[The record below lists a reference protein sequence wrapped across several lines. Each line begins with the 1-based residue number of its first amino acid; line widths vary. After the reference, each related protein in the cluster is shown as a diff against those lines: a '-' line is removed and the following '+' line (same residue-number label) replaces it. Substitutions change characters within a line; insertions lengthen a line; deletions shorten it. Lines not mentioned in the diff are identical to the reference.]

1 MLPCTRAQLF
11 TSAAGVG
18 AALGVVVALVAPAQ
32 AAPSTCWLIPPSGA
46 MTQGFYCDLTSR
58 TNYNGHI
65 VHDISRRADGGAR
78 FTAVLWTD
86 GGGNPDY
93 AEVVVNGQVYRKAW
107 WRDAQGDVRIDVDT
121 AGVFVF

>member
-1 MLPCTRAQLF
+1 MLKGFLAAIPVATCCLF
-11 TSAAGVG
+11 NPAGMPE
-18 AALGVVVALVAPAQ
+18 AK
-32 AAPSTCWLIPPSGA
+32 AAPSTCWLIPRSGA
-46 MTQGFYCDLTSR
+46 QVQGFYCDLTSR
-58 TNYNGHI
+58 TNYNGHV
-65 VHDISRRADGGAR
+65 VHDISRRADGGAA

-93 AEVVVNGQVYRKAW
+93 AEVLLDGTTYRRPW